1 MSWVAPRVSQF
12 QIADVN
18 GKKVIK
24 TDGTYRQKITGT
36 YLGGLLGM
44 SPYATPFSITTRL
57 MGVWD
62 EDIGDKPRVKLGK
75 LLEDRIIDYVI
86 AKHSDLGNVFKAEE
100 LFDERKG
107 NHADWKSDFEDE
119 IFAGH
124 VDGIVSENGS
134 DYILECKTAGDP
146 NDWLNGPPAHYM
158 LQVML
163 YNHFITKKNKA
174 YFVVG
179 IVGNEYLNNP
189 NGWIPNSSNC
199 FLFEVKIDQD
209 KS

>member
-1 MSWVAPRVSQF
+1 MSWVAPNVTQF
-12 QIADVN
+12 QIEEDST
-18 GKKVIK
+18 GKRVK
-24 TDGTYRQKITGT
+24 TDGVYRQKITGT
-36 YLGGLLGM
+36 FIAGLLGI

-62 EDIGDKPRVKLGK
+62 EDIGDKPRVKIGK
-75 LLEDRIIDYVI
+75 LLEDRILDYI
-86 AKHSDLGNVFKAEE
+86 IKRHSDLGNVFKAEE
-100 LFDERKG
+100 LFAERTG
-107 NHADWKSDFEDE
+107 NHADWQSDFEDD

-134 DYILECKTAGDP
+134 DYILEVKTAGDP
-146 NDWLNGPPAHYM
+146 SAWLDGPPTHYM

-163 YNHFITKKNKA
+163 YNHFITKQTKA
-174 YFVVG
+174 YFVLGV
-179 IVGNEYLNNP
+179 VGNEYLNNP

-199 FLFEVKIDQD
+199 FLFEVNIDRE